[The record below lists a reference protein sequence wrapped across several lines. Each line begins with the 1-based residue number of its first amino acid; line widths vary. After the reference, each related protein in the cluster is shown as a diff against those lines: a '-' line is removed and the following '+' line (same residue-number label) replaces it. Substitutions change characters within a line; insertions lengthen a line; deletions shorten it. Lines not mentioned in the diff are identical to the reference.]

1 MKIRSKKLK
10 RKLLF
15 DFLGYVAY
23 NIIILT
29 IAFFFERFVQMLMFI
44 LMFGMIRKGFNYT
57 FHANT
62 IYPDEPIKAGKV
74 CKLITIGVEIIYLIF
89 CKELNV
95 SVYSNLFVI
104 FVIATINALL
114 QFYLERVLNSKALL
128 KNREFILTKGNEVG
142 LSTTAINRLILRYV
156 EGKSIK
162 EIASIEC
169 LTEESVK
176 QSLRRSKRK
185 LDL

>member
-1 MKIRSKKLK
+1 MSKLRRILFIRRIVYYLYCCI
-10 RKLLF
+10 LLIISY
-15 DFLGYVAY
+15 FL
-23 NIIILT
+23 NR
-29 IAFFFERFVQMLMFI
+29 FFQMLIFLLIFNFI
-44 LMFGMIRKGFNYT
+44 QNAFNYR
-57 FHANT
+57 FHADT
-62 IYPDEPIKAGKV
+62 LYPDKPSKANLV
-74 CKLITIGVEIIYLIF
+74 CKFITIVVEIIYLIF

-185 LDL
+185 LNL